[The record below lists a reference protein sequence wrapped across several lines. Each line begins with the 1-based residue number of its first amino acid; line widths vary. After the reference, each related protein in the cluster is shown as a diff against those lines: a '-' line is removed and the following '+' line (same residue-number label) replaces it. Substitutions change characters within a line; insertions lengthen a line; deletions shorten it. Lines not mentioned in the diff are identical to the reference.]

1 MGKGAQRE
9 RERTRQITAQEALS
23 LMLLVLN
30 TGNEVYK
37 LRKEVASK
45 AEKSK
50 KRNSL
55 LEPPYGNLSYW
66 HLGFTQRG
74 LCWTSNS
81 LNCKAMNLCS
91 LKP

>member
-1 MGKGAQRE
+1 MGKGAQ

-23 LMLLVLN
+23 LMSLVLN
-30 TGNEVYK
+30 RGNEVYK
-37 LRKEVASK
+37 LRKEGASK

-50 KRNSL
+50 KTDSL

-74 LCWTSNS
+74 LCWTSNL